1 MGEVYFKRFNTSQ
14 VVLGFLP
21 SVRPCFCWIWNLREA
36 FGFADVLAAGVGHAC
51 VLGLFGI
58 TPEIAEDDGR
68 ACQAF
73 FWECCEFA
81 T

>member
-14 VVLGFLP
+14 VVLA
-21 SVRPCFCWIWNLREA
+21 VRTCFCWIWNLREA

-51 VLGLFGI
+51 VLGCLESLLRLLRMMVELAKHFL
-58 TPEIAEDDGR
+58 
-68 ACQAF
+68 
-73 FWECCEFA
+73 ECCEFA